1 MSKRAICPALAYVPV
16 VKFKARNPLLAIPQ
30 TLAAIYQTAQT
41 INRLD
46 RLKNLKLQQIHFKPD
61 KTFTIEHY
69 LEGRTKRIFK
79 PLLT

>member
-1 MSKRAICPALAYVPV
+1 MTKKL
-16 VKFKARNPLLAIPQ
+16 KARGHLQADKLITYPPSLLIF
-30 TLAAIYQTAQT
+30 TNRLAAIYQTAQT

>member
-1 MSKRAICPALAYVPV
+1 MISKVKNINRLGSDQQVGITPAQFLHED
-16 VKFKARNPLLAIPQ
+16 R
-30 TLAAIYQTAQT
+30 LAAIYQTAQT